1 MSDIKVQVR
10 QYMEENF
17 LLSAG
22 ARLPADHESFMDHQ
36 LLDSTGFLELVLY
49 LEESFGI
56 AVEDNEMI
64 PENLDSLDALAAFIV
79 RKRDVPGS

>member
-1 MSDIKVQVR
+1 MNDIKSQVR
-10 QYMEENF
+10 QYIEENF

-22 ARLPADHESFMDHQ
+22 ARLPADGESFIEHQ

-56 AVEDNEMI
+56 DVQDNEMV
-64 PENLDSLDALAAFIV
+64 PENLDSLEALAAFIV
-79 RKRDVPGS
+79 RKREVSDS